1 MSQPVHLHANAKAFF
16 GMLAALGAVFVALVV
31 FGGSC

>member
-1 MSQPVHLHANAKAFF
+1 MKDTPDLNANAKAFF